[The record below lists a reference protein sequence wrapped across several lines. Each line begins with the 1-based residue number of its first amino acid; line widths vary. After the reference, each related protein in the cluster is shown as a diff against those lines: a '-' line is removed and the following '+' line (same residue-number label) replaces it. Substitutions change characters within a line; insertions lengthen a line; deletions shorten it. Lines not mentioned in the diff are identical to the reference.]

1 MTTRRPIRF
10 DASGVATPEAEAPVD
25 SRRFSSIAYL
35 WILPALILLAA
46 FLFYPISFSMVLS
59 FFEWNG
65 LTPGPLES
73 FVGADNYLNLVADKF
88 FKTALSNSLI
98 FVFAVITVQIGIA
111 LVLAIFVFMGEFRGA
126 AWLRGVIFFPSVLS
140 AVVVGIVWRNV
151 IFLREGLIDIVTT
164 TFSLPSFFPLG
175 DPDIAF
181 YAITTVAIWQGIGFN
196 LIIFYAGLQ
205 SLNQETIEAA
215 LIDGASFWRLLY
227 HVIVPLQRPVIM
239 VSVMLNVIGGFQ
251 VFDLVSILSKGVMAN
266 THITDV
272 LATYMMFNSF
282 GGSSSGSFAAPGVHK
297 MGYSS
302 VIAIVIMVLSLV
314 FALLR
319 NRVRKAIEY

>member
-1 MTTRRPIRF
+1 MSTNRAVRIG
-10 DASGVATPEAEAPVD
+10 DAGVATVETEASLAA
-25 SRRFSSIAYL
+25 RRTNLSAYL

-65 LTPGPLES
+65 LTPGALES
-73 FVGADNYLNLVADKF
+73 FVGADNYLNLVSDKF
-88 FKTALSNSLI
+88 FKTALTNSLI
-98 FVFAVITVQIGIA
+98 FVFAIITVQIGIA

-126 AWLRGVIFFPSVLS
+126 AWLRGIIFFPSVLS

-151 IFLREGLIDIVTT
+151 IFLREGLIDVITS
-164 TFSLPSFFPLG
+164 TFSLPGFFPLG

-215 LIDGASFWRLLY
+215 LIDGASFWRLIY
-227 HVIVPLQRPVIM
+227 HVIVPLQRPVIL

-251 VFDLVSILSKGVMAN
+251 VFDLISILSKGVMAN

-302 VIAIVIMVLSLV
+302 VIAIVILVLSLI
-314 FALLR
+314 FAFLR
-319 NRVRKAIEY
+319 NQVRKAIEY